1 MKVVEL
7 SHYINCIWNRGC
19 FIYSR
24 LQRFSSNS
32 EVFLA
37 EFLDTLL
44 CSSTSI
50 KTTQIFFT
58 ATEESLQQYHRRGFR
73 SL

>member
-7 SHYINCIWNRGC
+7 SHYFNRVWNTGC
-19 FIYSR
+19 FIYST
-24 LQRFSSNS
+24 LQRFHSNS

-37 EFLDTLL
+37 VFLDILL
-44 CSSTSI
+44 CSATAI

-58 ATEESLQQYHRRGFR
+58 ATEKSVQQYHRRGFS

>member
-7 SHYINCIWNRGC
+7 SHYLNRVWNTGC
-19 FIYSR
+19 FIYST

-37 EFLDTLL
+37 VFLDTLL
-44 CSSTSI
+44 CSSTAI
-50 KTTQIFFT
+50 KTTQIFLLPVSNAFSNN
-58 ATEESLQQYHRRGFR
+58 TEEGLD
-73 SL
+73 L